1 MGYEVVAIGSAE
13 RTIWLELAERL
24 GTNAIRAG
32 GGKLC
37 LTIPDQAALVALLCR
52 LQDLNITIE
61 SVRQTGRPSEGPDDR
76 NEQD

>member
-1 MGYEVVAIGSAE
+1 MGYEVVAIGTAE

-24 GTNAIRAG
+24 GSGAIQAR
-32 GGKLC
+32 GGKLA

-61 SVRQTGRPSEGPDDR
+61 SVRQTAPPSEGPDHR
-76 NEQD
+76 NQTH